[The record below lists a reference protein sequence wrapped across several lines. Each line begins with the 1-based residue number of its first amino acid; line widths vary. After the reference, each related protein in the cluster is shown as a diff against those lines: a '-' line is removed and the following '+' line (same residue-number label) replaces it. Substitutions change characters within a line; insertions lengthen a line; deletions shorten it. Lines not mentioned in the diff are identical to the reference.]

1 MARTSDG
8 IGGWLRKS
16 PVGRFI
22 GAHIGALYIRLV
34 NWSTRWERIGADHY
48 ATLLKSGT
56 GVIATAWH
64 GRLFMAPLWVPRGR
78 RAVAMISR
86 NDDGELISAL
96 VRRFR
101 VVAIRGSTYDRE
113 KQREKGG
120 AEVFSEA
127 IEELTQRHALMAITP
142 DGPRGPRMRAQRG
155 IAQLSIETGAPIQP
169 IAFSV
174 RNGKVMRSWDRFL
187 LPFPFGRGVQ
197 IFGEPLWPPA
207 PGDEPA
213 AEAYLARIE
222 DSLNRLTLDADA
234 RCGREAPVPQ

>member
-16 PVGRFI
+16 PYGRFV
-22 GAHIGALYIRLV
+22 GAHLGAFYIRLV
-34 NWSTRWERIGADHY
+34 NWTTRWERIGSDNYRA
-48 ATLLKSGT
+48 LLKDGT

-101 VVAIRGSTYDRE
+101 VIAIRGSTYDRQ

-120 AEVFSEA
+120 AEVFAEA
-127 IEELTQRHALMAITP
+127 ITELTRNRALMAITP

-174 RNGKVMRSWDRFL
+174 RRGKMMRSWDRFL
-187 LPFPFGRGVQ
+187 LPWPFGRGVQ
-197 IFGEPLWPPA
+197 IFGEPLWPPK
-207 PGDEPA
+207 PGDEA
-213 AEAYLARIE
+213 AALAFLMQIE
-222 DSLNRLTLDADA
+222 ESLNQLTLDADA

>member
-16 PVGRFI
+16 PLGRVLGAQI
-22 GAHIGALYIRLV
+22 GAFYIRLV
-34 NWSTRWERIGADHY
+34 NWTTRWDRIDAQNYD
-48 ATLLKSGT
+48 TLLKDGT

-64 GRLFMAPLWVPRGR
+64 GRLFMAPLWVPRRR

-86 NDDGELISAL
+86 NDDGELIAAL

-120 AEVFSEA
+120 AEVFSDA
-127 IEELTQRHALMAITP
+127 VEELTQRHALLAITP

-155 IAQLSIETGAPIQP
+155 IAQLSILTRAPIQP

-174 RNGKVMRSWDRFL
+174 RRGKTMRSWDRFL
-187 LPFPFGRGVQ
+187 LPWPFGRGVQ
-197 IFGEPLWPPA
+197 IFGEPLWPPE
-207 PGDEPA
+207 PGDDA
-213 AEAYLARIE
+213 AVDAYLAEIE
-222 DSLNRLTLDADA
+222 TRLNDLTARADA
-234 RCGREAPVPQ
+234 HCGRDPVSPQ